1 MTFIEMRLI
10 GCYFLCYDL
19 SFNMQ
24 IYITFEYNQIKCSAF
39 LIYLTNYNIIRA
51 RKQFYTTFSL

>member
-1 MTFIEMRLI
+1 MRLI
-10 GCYFLCYDL
+10 GRYFLCYDL